1 MQERESNPFSRGILQ
16 RSFSNIHK
24 NTMDLFNT
32 QYGAGIADGDGVSNA
47 AAGGPTACFDLFTS
61 ESPND
66 SVVEG

>member
-1 MQERESNPFSRGILQ
+1 
-16 RSFSNIHK
+16 
-24 NTMDLFNT
+24 MDLFNA
-32 QYGAGIADGDGVSNA
+32 QYGAGIADGVGVSNA